1 MNGQTD
7 RRRLLIGA
15 RVVAGAAG
23 LFCAAVAVAFLFWG
37 LYFSAIQLSATAF
50 ACLAGAVST
59 WRIGTTDLSPLA
71 ETDCAGTTFRPD
83 RGLDKSRQLASFALI
98 VNVVPLLFL
107 PLLVTPSWAAAIPG
121 LTALVFA
128 LLAFWNV
135 RRRARSTL
143 RLSPGGVELRHHT
156 RRRSCDWTQ
165 IRDITG
171 EAPKL
176 WMSKPSELVIIV
188 CDTESLRLPAG
199 TFGPNAAAM
208 RALVE
213 FYWRHPAFRGELTDG
228 SAPRR
233 LAATLGVF
241 R

>member
-1 MNGQTD
+1 MTGRTD

-37 LYFSAIQLSATAF
+37 LYFNAIQLSATAF

-59 WRIGTTDLSPLA
+59 WRIGTTDPSSLA
-71 ETDCAGTTFRPD
+71 DTDCAGTTFHPD
-83 RGLDKSRQLASFALI
+83 RGLDESRQLASFALI
-98 VNVVPLLFL
+98 VNVVPVLCL
-107 PLLVTPSWAAAIPG
+107 PLLMTPSWAAAIPG

-128 LLAFWNV
+128 LLVFWNV

-156 RRRSCDWTQ
+156 RRRSCDWTR
-165 IRDITG
+165 ICDVRG
-171 EAPKL
+171 EAPRPWRL
-176 WMSKPSELVIIV
+176 KPSELVINV
-188 CDTESLRLPAG
+188 SEAESLRLPPGA
-199 TFGPNAAAM
+199 FGPNAAAM

-213 FYWRHPAFRGELTDG
+213 FYWRHPDFRGELTDG

-233 LAATLGVF
+233 LGATLGVF